1 MCVSQYQYDW
11 EIQIYACIA
20 TPTCSPLGV
29 GSSQIPPGTGSLS
42 WRGLCVCT
50 KLLSGSAVEET
61 HSELSHGL
69 LTVLN
74 QLLMEVMNR
83 WSNNYKLLVDITQLL
98 KSPGGNCAMTW
109 LRNRL
114 RAPHGW
120 NSHDGRFVATIRN
133 IMKWSGSQK
142 ESFADMCSKHL
153 ISFFCPTFSL
163 PNISWMSKHLINV
176 FAKHLINVFVKHILN
191 VFAKHI
197 LNVFPN
203 KS

>member
-11 EIQIYACIA
+11 EIQIVYACIA
-20 TPTCSPLGV
+20 AQPAVLWVLVVAKFLRAPEVCLGAACV
-29 GSSQIPPGTGSLS
+29 CVHKVIIWISS
-42 WRGLCVCT
+42 WRDTFRVIT
-50 KLLSGSAVEET
+50 WIVKIW
-61 HSELSHGL
+61 
-69 LTVLN
+69 N

-109 LRNRL
+109 LWNRL

-120 NSHDGRFVATIRN
+120 NSHDGRFVATIGN

-153 ISFFCPTFSL
+153 ISPFLC
-163 PNISWMSKHLINV
+163 
-176 FAKHLINVFVKHILN
+176 
-191 VFAKHI
+191 
-197 LNVFPN
+197 
-203 KS
+203 

>member
-1 MCVSQYQYDW
+1 MFPLNQPFCY
-11 EIQIYACIA
+11 IYINYNVCFTISIWLRN
-20 TPTCSPLGV
+20 TNSICMHCSPTCSPLGV

-74 QLLMEVMNR
+74 QLLMEVMNT

-120 NSHDGRFVATIRN
+120 NSHDGRFVATIGN

-153 ISFFCPTFSL
+153 ISPFLC
-163 PNISWMSKHLINV
+163 
-176 FAKHLINVFVKHILN
+176 
-191 VFAKHI
+191 
-197 LNVFPN
+197 
-203 KS
+203 